1 MLYKY
6 EYMSQ
11 VAIHS
16 KDNEQDKLYF
26 TIVDVDV
33 CVANALRRVVLSNIE
48 TLVFRGFPYES
59 NHIQFKKNNTKFT
72 NEYLKQRLTCLP
84 IHVQDTSCHLQMALI
99 LDNKYMT

>member
-11 VAIHS
+11 VAIQS
-16 KDNEQDKLYF
+16 KDNQQDKLYF

-72 NEYLKQRLTCLP
+72 CARYFF
-84 IHVQDTSCHLQMALI
+84 V
-99 LDNKYMT
+99 